1 MTVAVSTPSDLWLCY
16 QRSMDRYRHIED
28 THTRNLMLA
37 DAQACLDLWFKATEK
52 QLQEQDLIR
61 QATRLPEII
70 LPICVSR

>member
-1 MTVAVSTPSDLWLCY
+1 MAVSTPSDLWLCY

-52 QLQEQDLIR
+52 QLQ
-61 QATRLPEII
+61 
-70 LPICVSR
+70 